1 MKSFK
6 DFIQLDEIEQPKY
19 AHGKEGKFA
28 KSTFMAEPKDPA
40 DQLATGPEE
49 VGPKDTKS
57 GQGKRRADRLDNKQP
72 FDEENLSPKETK
84 MAHTIGKEFAKKKVG
99 DESKGGPFAVATAM
113 VKNKPEAA
121 QKAYATIKA
130 KMKEDVDATEI
141 LFSLYENLSPENQE
155 MFLTRLESDADALL
169 DFATTSKVE

>member
-19 AHGKEGKFA
+19 AHGKEAKFA

-40 DQLATGPEE
+40 DQLASGPEE

-72 FDEENLSPKETK
+72 FDEN
-84 MAHTIGKEFAKKKVG
+84 VYN
-99 DESKGGPFAVATAM
+99 V
-113 VKNKPEAA
+113 
-121 QKAYATIKA
+121 IKA
-130 KMKEDVDATEI
+130 KMKEDVDATDI
-141 LFSLYENLSPENQE
+141 LFSLFENLSAENQD
-155 MFLTRLESDADALL
+155 MFLIKLESDADALL
-169 DFATTSKVE
+169 DFATISKVE